1 VWEEEVAAGDRHS
14 FSSMMMGLQSTA
26 EKLKV
31 LSLEPKG

>member
-1 VWEEEVAAGDRHS
+1 MLLLDRHS
-14 FSSMMMGLQSTA
+14 FSSIMVVLQSTA